1 MCMSTTPNNN
11 TKHAKLHV
19 EGSHETVGVRGLP
32 AEVDM
37 QVVTSTNHIIR
48 LWVFLLREN
57 DVFIHL
63 PLCSPVQR
71 RV

>member
-1 MCMSTTPNNN
+1 MCMSTTLNNN
-11 TKHAKLHV
+11 TKHVKLHV
-19 EGSHETVGVRGLP
+19 EGSNETVRVRGLP

-37 QVVTSTNHIIR
+37 QVVTSLNHIIR
-48 LWVFLLREN
+48 LWVFLLQED

-63 PLCSPVQR
+63 PLCSPVQQ

>member
-1 MCMSTTPNNN
+1 MRMSTTLNNN
-11 TKHAKLHV
+11 TKHVKLHV
-19 EGSHETVGVRGLP
+19 EGSNETVGVRGLP

-37 QVVTSTNHIIR
+37 QVVTSTNHVIR
-48 LWVFLLREN
+48 LWVFLLHEH
-57 DVFIHL
+57 VFIHL